1 MKGMTAMI
9 ALLSLKH
16 NDLKK
21 KLSLRVVV
29 KKLPSLNFQAAFL
42 LSAYLLSFACFVP
55 SLPCSHFFPFCLHT
69 LFLQKNPM
77 GRGNEH

>member
-21 KLSLRVVV
+21 KLSLHVVV

-55 SLPCSHFFPFCLHT
+55 SLPCSHFFPLLSPYPFST
-69 LFLQKNPM
+69 EESS
-77 GRGNEH
+77 GERE